1 MCRHS
6 RDRTTPEAHAM
17 VSRWDWRGYMKRL
30 GFLFLGLGLLA
41 LGCADRD
48 TSFVTI
54 GTGGV
59 TGVYYPTGGAI
70 SRMINNKFE
79 TYKIKATVESTSGSV
94 FNINAVLNGD
104 LEFGVA
110 QSDRQYQ
117 AYNGLAEWRESGP
130 QRDLRSVFSVHPEAI
145 TLVASEESG
154 IREITD
160 LRGKR
165 VNLGNPG
172 SGQLQNSKDV
182 LAAAGIDESDIS
194 AEYVKAVEAPGLLQ
208 DGRIDAFFYTVGHPA
223 GNIKEATSGRIKVR
237 IIPIRGPEIEEMI
250 TERPYYAEAV
260 IPHDFYPTALNQE
273 DIITVGVKATFVTS
287 TSVASDIV
295 YAITREVFENLDE
308 FRELHPAYKVLS
320 ERNMLEG
327 LSAPIHAGALRYY
340 RESGLMEY
348 VDPKLIVDQAG

>member
-1 MCRHS
+1 
-6 RDRTTPEAHAM
+6 
-17 VSRWDWRGYMKRL
+17 
-30 GFLFLGLGLLA
+30 
-41 LGCADRD
+41 
-48 TSFVTI
+48 VTI

-70 SRMINNKFE
+70 SRMVNQKFD

-117 AYNGLAEWRESGP
+117 AYHGLAEWAESGP
-130 QRDLRSVFSVHPEAI
+130 QADLRSAFSVHPEAI

-154 IREITD
+154 IMEVTD

-182 LAAAGIDESDIS
+182 LAAVGISEDEIS

-223 GNIKEATSGRIKVR
+223 GNIKESTSGRIKVR
-237 IIPIRGPEIEEMI
+237 LIPITGPEIEEMI
-250 TERPYYAEAV
+250 RTRPYYAGAT
-260 IPHDFYPTALNQE
+260 IPHEFYETALNEE
-273 DIITVGVKATFVTS
+273 DIATIGVKATFVTS
-287 TSVASDIV
+287 KNVAEGIV
-295 YAITREVFENLDE
+295 YAITREVFENLDD
-308 FRELHPAYKVLS
+308 FRELHPAYKVLT
-320 ERNMLEG
+320 EQNMLDG
-327 LSAPIHAGALRYY
+327 LSAPLHPGALRYY
-340 RESGLMEY
+340 RESGLIEHI
-348 VDPKLIVDQAG
+348 DSALTLDQAE

>member
-1 MCRHS
+1 
-6 RDRTTPEAHAM
+6 
-17 VSRWDWRGYMKRL
+17 MKRL
-30 GFLFLGLGLLA
+30 GTLLLTIGLIWSA
-41 LGCADRD
+41 CAERD
-48 TSFVTI
+48 ATFVTI

-70 SRMINNKFE
+70 SRMINKKFE

-94 FNINAVLNGD
+94 FNINAVMNGD

-117 AYNGLAEWRESGP
+117 AYNGLAEWREGGR
-130 QRDLRSVFSVHPEAI
+130 QTDLRSVFSIHPEAI
-145 TLVASEESG
+145 TLVASEESA
-154 IREITD
+154 IRDIAD
-160 LRGKR
+160 LKGRR

-182 LAAAGIDESDIS
+182 LAAVGIGEEEIS

-237 IIPIRGPEIEEMI
+237 IIPITGPTIESMI
-250 TERPYYAEAV
+250 AERPYYAEAV
-260 IPHDFYPTALNQE
+260 IPKEFYPAALNEE
-273 DIITVGVKATFVTS
+273 DIETIGVKATFVTS
-287 TSVASDIV
+287 SGVSDEVV
-295 YAITREVFENLDE
+295 YAITREVFENLDD

-320 ERNMLEG
+320 ERNMLRG
-327 LSAPIHAGALRYY
+327 LSAPIHPGALRYY
-340 RESGLMEY
+340 RESGLIEY
-348 VDPKLIVDQAG
+348 VDPKLIIDQAG